1 MIYKSFEYTIDRNDA
16 NAFYNYIIYPANGL
30 LKLKNKNTVR
40 LQKIITGALPRV
52 SWSAN
57 SGYNLEYELIFWLLS
72 INEPFLNPQQL
83 QDNSETSGTLDLTD
97 DTSSEDV
104 FLMCNKQ
111 RNLENLDIECGLI
124 ELYCINYSRSHNNTA
139 AAKIFITL
147 GFELI

>member
-1 MIYKSFEYTIDRNDA
+1 LIYKSFEYTIDRIDA
-16 NAFYNYIIYPANGL
+16 SPITNFIIFPTSCL
-30 LKLKNKNTVR
+30 LKLKDKNTVR
-40 LQKIITGALPRV
+40 LQTILTGALPRGFD
-52 SWSAN
+52 SAN
-57 SGYNLEYELIFWLLS
+57 GGYNVEYELVFRLLS